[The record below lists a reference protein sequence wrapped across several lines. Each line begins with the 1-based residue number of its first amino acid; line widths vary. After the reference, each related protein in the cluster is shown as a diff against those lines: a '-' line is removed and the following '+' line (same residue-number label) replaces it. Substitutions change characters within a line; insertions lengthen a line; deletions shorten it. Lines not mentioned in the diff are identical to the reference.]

1 LNDFVFF
8 MGERRLNS
16 NEEEGVGR
24 RLCGE
29 IGVGGAAMISSEGN
43 EGAGE
48 ESSLSSVRGEE
59 MGEETGD
66 LD

>member
-1 LNDFVFF
+1 
-8 MGERRLNS
+8 
-16 NEEEGVGR
+16 
-24 RLCGE
+24 
-29 IGVGGAAMISSEGN
+29 MISSQGS

-48 ESSLSSVRGEE
+48 DSSLSSVRGED

>member
-1 LNDFVFF
+1 
-8 MGERRLNS
+8 M
-16 NEEEGVGR
+16 
-24 RLCGE
+24 
-29 IGVGGAAMISSEGN
+29 GVGGAAMISSEGN

-48 ESSLSSVRGEE
+48 ESSLNSVNGEE

>member
-1 LNDFVFF
+1 
-8 MGERRLNS
+8 
-16 NEEEGVGR
+16 
-24 RLCGE
+24 
-29 IGVGGAAMISSEGN
+29 MISSECN

-48 ESSLSSVRGEE
+48 ESSLNSVKGED